1 VADAKD
7 QNPPRLPGDDPLE
20 AITQLSREGFGARVR
35 RLRLTGLHILQTA
48 VGASL
53 AWWVASAPLVDH
65 DRPFFAPI
73 AAVIALGGGLGQR
86 LPRVVEL
93 VVGVAVGVLIADLLV
108 AWIGS
113 GAVQIAVVVALS
125 MAAAVFLGS
134 GAVMVSQAATS
145 AVLVVTLIPPT
156 QGEPF
161 NLDRFV
167 DALIGGGIGLAVGIL
182 VLPINPVSSAGR
194 HIDPLLGTLA
204 QLLDDSAHVLASRDR
219 REVAGILGESRTTQS
234 AVDDLHAALEGAS
247 EIARIAPV
255 RWHKRG
261 QLAAY
266 LDAANPVDH
275 LSRNLRVLVRH
286 IQTVL
291 QRNEP
296 VPAAVPQA
304 LGELAEAIRAL
315 RADLDRGEEPQRSR
329 TAAVGAAELATEAL
343 DQTGGFAGQ
352 VVIAQTRSIAVD
364 VLLATGLSRDDVTS
378 LMPNLPE
385 GPVSYG

>member
-1 VADAKD
+1 MADAQD
-7 QNPPRLPGDDPLE
+7 RNQPRLPGEDPLE
-20 AITQLSREGFGARVR
+20 AITQLSRESLGARIR
-35 RLRLTGLHILQTA
+35 RLRLTGLHIVQTA
-48 VGASL
+48 VGAAL
-53 AWWVASAPLVDH
+53 AWGVASSPLLDH

-113 GAVQIAVVVALS
+113 GVLQIAVVVALS
-125 MAAAVFLGS
+125 MSAAVFLGS

-161 NLDRFV
+161 NVDRFV

-204 QLLDDSAHVLASRDR
+204 ELLDESAHVLTGRDH
-219 REVAGILGESRTTQS
+219 REVVRILEKARTTQTS
-234 AVDDLHAALEGAS
+234 VDDLHAALEGAS

-266 LDAANPVDH
+266 LDAAIPVDH

-286 IQTVL
+286 IQTAL
-291 QRNEP
+291 QRDEP
-296 VPAAVPQA
+296 VPSILPQA
-304 LGELAEAIRAL
+304 LAELAGAIRAL
-315 RADLDRGEEPQRSR
+315 RADLDRGDEPRQSR
-329 TAAVGAAELATEAL
+329 KAAVAAAELATEAL

-352 VVIAQTRSIAVD
+352 VVVAQTRSIAVD

-378 LMPNLPE
+378 LMPSLPE